1 MEVLNE
7 LWTPFAD
14 FWTITQDVLDNT
26 AFGTSFGR
34 LLIAIVVFGVL
45 LVLRGL
51 FSRFVVGWL
60 KRFVKRTQNQ
70 IDDHMVAALDS
81 PIRFVPIVLGFFVA
95 TEVLQLEGTF
105 DTLALRVTRSLIV
118 FTLFWGTVA
127 LVEPVSLMFGQ
138 LRDILSPTMREWI
151 LKAIRILLSVIGA
164 AAILQLWGCLLY
176 TSPSPRDRG

>member
-7 LWTPFAD
+7 FWTPFAD

-60 KRFVKRTQNQ
+60 K
-70 IDDHMVAALDS
+70 
-81 PIRFVPIVLGFFVA
+81 
-95 TEVLQLEGTF
+95 
-105 DTLALRVTRSLIV
+105 
-118 FTLFWGTVA
+118 
-127 LVEPVSLMFGQ
+127 
-138 LRDILSPTMREWI
+138 
-151 LKAIRILLSVIGA
+151 
-164 AAILQLWGCLLY
+164 
-176 TSPSPRDRG
+176 